1 MKLCILGA
9 TGSIGHSTR
18 KVVEQQPQ
26 LHSIVAATA
35 NRNVADMLDLCV
47 KHSPRL
53 VAMADKIAA
62 GQLRAELKERSL
74 PIDVLSGE
82 AGLLEVAR
90 YDQTNC
96 VIAGIVGASG
106 LLPTLAATACGK
118 KILLANKE
126 ALVMAG
132 ALFMQTVQK
141 SGAILIPMDS
151 EHNAIFQCLPDDY
164 HCGQKPSGLRR
175 ILLTASGGPF
185 RSIPLETLAHV
196 TPDQA
201 CNHPNWRMG
210 RKISVDSAT
219 MMNKGLEI
227 IEACWLFAIDHSKIE
242 VVMHP
247 ESIIHSMVEYL
258 DGSIMA
264 QLGLPDMRTPIAQ
277 GLAWP
282 ERMESGVGSIDWT
295 QLRNLSFD
303 IVEPERFPCLTLVRR
318 TLTEGG
324 GAGCVVLNAANE
336 AAVAAFLAGEIIF
349 TGIVEVVERTM
360 DQLHFAAPD
369 SIESIMEMDAQTR
382 VTARQHINRMSQ

>member
-47 KHSPRL
+47 KHNPRL

-258 DGSIMA
+258 DGSIVA
-264 QLGLPDMRTPIAQ
+264 QLGIPDMMTPISYALSYPRHVET
-277 GLAWP
+277 GLP
-282 ERMESGVGSIDWT
+282 SVDFHKTGRLTFEKPD
-295 QLRNLSFD
+295 LK
-303 IVEPERFPCLTLVRR
+303 RFKCLDLALQAAET
-318 TLTEGG
+318 GDSMP
-324 GAGCVVLNAANE
+324 AVLNGANE
-336 AAVAAFLAGEIIF
+336 IAVALFLKGKIGFLQIPELIEKTMSAHRPF
-349 TGIVEVVERTM
+349 TINNIDEVIK
-360 DQLHFAAPD
+360 A
-369 SIESIMEMDAQTR
+369 DAIARDLTR
-382 VTARQHINRMSQ
+382 EALNNL